1 MFSSLTLGQNTQHWY
16 FSALKSLDQD
26 DNEIEQSDSWEGMM

>member
-1 MFSSLTLGQNTQHWY
+1 MFYSLTLGQNTQHWC

-26 DNEIEQSDSWEGMM
+26 DNEMELSLTVGKE